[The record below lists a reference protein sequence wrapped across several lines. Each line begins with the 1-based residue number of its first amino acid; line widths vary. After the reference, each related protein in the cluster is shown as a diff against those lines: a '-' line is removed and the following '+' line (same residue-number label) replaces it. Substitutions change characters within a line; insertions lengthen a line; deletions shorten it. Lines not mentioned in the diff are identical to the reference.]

1 MAADYVVKLSGQ
13 DNLTET
19 INNVKKS
26 LTDVGKETTH
36 LDTIKEKFNKI
47 QNSSAPLKRQLRD
60 LKALMSQMNLDGLSH
75 TEVFEQMAMYA
86 GEVKDSMADANDAI
100 SRFADDNFKLAA
112 MAEGFGLITGA
123 VSTATG
129 VLGMFGTEN
138 ENLERT
144 MLKVQSAIAMV
155 NGVQSIATS
164 LNKDSIIMHR

>member
-1 MAADYVVKLSGQ
+1 MAADYIVKLSGQ

-36 LDTIKEKFNKI
+36 LDTIREKFNKI

-60 LKALMSQMNLDGLSH
+60 LKALMSQMNIDGLSH
-75 TEVFEQMAMYA
+75 TEVFEEMAMYA
-86 GEVKDSMADANDAI
+86 GEVKDAMADANDAI

-112 MAEGFGLITGA
+112 MSEGFGLITGA

-129 VLGMFGTEN
+129 VLGMFGVEN
-138 ENLERT
+138 ENVEQT
-144 MLKVQSAIAMV
+144 MLKVQ
-155 NGVQSIATS
+155 
-164 LNKDSIIMHR
+164 